1 MGQEKWGHKKLF
13 TDPLPPSCNR
23 DKLQFSGGELI
34 NTIWPLLIFPA
45 KSSTLLHDIEN
56 LHYVRPQKMLQIVW
70 KQKHQSEHGTC
81 DKKILTPPSIRICP
95 LFGELKKGDFFY
107 PPSPLY
113 GPMSPSQQ
121 FLFLL
126 ASLRRNTSCKDCT
139 MLIVQFK
146 WKIWKSFETRNMNKL
161 FYW

>member
-1 MGQEKWGHKKLF
+1 MSKFHFQTKGKPSLDWMGQEELRHKNLF
-13 TDPLPPSCNR
+13 TDPLPHSCNR

-70 KQKHQSEHGTC
+70 KQKHQREHGTC

-95 LFGELKKGDFFY
+95 LFDEKKGIFFLL
-107 PPSPLY
+107 PSLPY

-121 FLFLL
+121 FFLK
-126 ASLRRNTSCKDCT
+126 ASLSIIALCG
-139 MLIVQFK
+139 
-146 WKIWKSFETRNMNKL
+146 L
-161 FYW
+161 FSLSLNWIS